1 MTGIER
7 FKTTVEVQTR
17 FRDTDAMGH
26 INNAVYLTYLEL
38 ARMEYIRRVF
48 GVADYAGVDFIL
60 ARAEIDYRS
69 PAKAGEALT
78 VGVRVAKIGGASF
91 TMDYLIAE
99 KDSGRVVAEAQT
111 VQVGYDYRRA
121 KVKKLSEEFKSKVK
135 GHDGVS

>member
-1 MTGIER
+1 MTGLER

-26 INNAVYLTYLEL
+26 INNAVYLSYLEL
-38 ARMEYIRRVF
+38 ARMEYVKRVF
-48 GVADYAGVDFIL
+48 GVTDYGGVDFIL
-60 ARAEIDYRS
+60 ARAEVDYRS

-78 VGVRVAKIGGASF
+78 VGVRVTKIGGASF

-99 KDSGRVVAEAQT
+99 AQSGRVIAEAQT
-111 VQVGYDYRRA
+111 IQVGYSYGRSR
-121 KVKKLSEEFKSKVK
+121 VKKLSEEFKAKVK